1 MDGWTDG
8 RDGSAVDSDNGAPV
22 WRRRAGQDQA
32 APCVPAPEYR
42 FSHIFLPQRES
53 RRADALLARGNL
65 SGPVSIYAASGFRWS
80 RPDFRRESRP
90 GFRLWHRDERP
101 QSIRTSGLAR
111 SFSSGPAGRR
121 RSTDKKPLTHSAGR
135 HVSASGRKGFRLAA
149 RSRRRSSGRGLQ
161 QARRACAAAMAG
173 SAGQARP
180 PTDPWPMT
188 STSRRLARACLCV
201 LVRACA
207 QAGRRRRAV
216 WPVNCNL
223 SPACGWLE
231 NRIILAAPTQKP
243 VFSRSQRGQVHRAR
257 SDLSGY
263 LVSIFPLICRL

>member
-1 MDGWTDG
+1 MDETDRRLTATTVLPCGGGALDRTRPRRAFQHRSIDSRTSFFRNGKVGGRTLYWRVAISATPCRSMPHPAFDG
-8 RDGSAVDSDNGAPV
+8 R
-22 WRRRAGQDQA
+22 GQISVEKVGLA
-32 APCVPAPEYR
+32 FVFGIAMSGR
-42 FSHIFLPQRES
+42 S
-53 RRADALLARGNL
+53 RYLR
-65 SGPVSIYAASGFRWS
+65 
-80 RPDFRRESRP
+80 
-90 GFRLWHRDERP
+90 
-101 QSIRTSGLAR
+101 QGLAR

-135 HVSASGRKGFRLAA
+135 RVSASGRKCFRLAA

-243 VFSRSQRGQVHRAR
+243 VFSRSQRGQVHGAR